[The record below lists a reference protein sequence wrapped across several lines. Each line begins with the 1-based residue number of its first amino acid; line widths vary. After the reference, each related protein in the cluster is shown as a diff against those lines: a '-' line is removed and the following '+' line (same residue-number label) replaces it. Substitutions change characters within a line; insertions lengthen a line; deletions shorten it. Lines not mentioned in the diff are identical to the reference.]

1 MTEKIAWV
9 TDTAALLDQATIEKY
24 NVHVLPLHIVFTDMD
39 IRETIDIT
47 SEKFYEKL
55 QQTKEHPKT
64 SQPPIGEVI
73 ALYERL
79 KEEGYTCAIAV
90 HTSKHLSGTYQTAFA
105 AAEQAGFTVYPIDS
119 KIGSFPMQKMIETG
133 YALAEQGVAP
143 QQIAASLTD
152 MAERTRLSF
161 IPTSLSQLHK
171 SGRVSGTQLFLSNL
185 LNIKLVISFEDG
197 VATMK
202 EKVRADK
209 RARAYVVNQVGED
222 ILHHGVT
229 EVAIIHCNNEQ
240 GAEKWH
246 EELKIAFPNVTFIVT
261 ELSICVGVH
270 AGEGTLGLSW
280 VQGI

>member
-105 AAEQAGFTVYPIDS
+105 AAEQVGFTVYPIDS

>member
-209 RARAYVVNQVGED
+209 RARAYVVNQVGEA

>member
-246 EELKIAFPNVTFIVT
+246 EELKIAFPTVTFIVT

>member
-24 NVHVLPLHIVFTDMD
+24 NVHVLPLHIVFTDID

>member
-24 NVHVLPLHIVFTDMD
+24 NVHVLPLHILFTDMD

>member
-209 RARAYVVNQVGED
+209 RARAYIVNQVGED

>member
-133 YALAEQGVAP
+133 YALAEQGIAP
-143 QQIAASLTD
+143 QQIAVSLTD

>member
-64 SQPPIGEVI
+64 SQPPIGKVI

>member
-9 TDTAALLDQATIEKY
+9 TDTAALLSDEVIKQY

-55 QQTKEHPKT
+55 QGTKEHPKT

-79 KEEGYTCAIAV
+79 KAEGYTCAVAV

-119 KIGSFPMQKMIETG
+119 KIGSFPMQKMIEVG
-133 YALAEQGVAP
+133 NAMQADGVAASKIAEQ
-143 QQIAASLTD
+143 LTA
-152 MAERTRLSF
+152 MADRTRLSF

-209 RARAYVVNQVGED
+209 RARGYVVKQLGDDV
-222 ILHHGVT
+222 LHHGVT
-229 EVAIIHCNNEQ
+229 QVAVIHCNNEE
-240 GAEKWH
+240 GAKKWR
-246 EELKIAFPNVTFIVT
+246 EELQIAFPQVTFSIT

-280 VQGI
+280 VQGV

>member
-9 TDTAALLDQATIEKY
+9 TDTAALLDQETIEKFK
-24 NVHVLPLHIVFTDMD
+24 VHVLPLHIVFSDMD

-47 SEKFYEKL
+47 SKQFYEKL
-55 QQTKEHPKT
+55 QTTKEHPKT
-64 SQPPIGEVI
+64 SQPPIGEMV

-79 KEEGYTCAIAV
+79 KAEGYTSAIAV
-90 HTSKHLSGTYQTAFA
+90 HTSKHLSGTYNSAFS
-105 AAEQAGFTVYPIDS
+105 AAEQAGFTVYPINS
-119 KIGSFPMQKMIETG
+119 KIGSFPMEKMIEVGNQLQTEG
-133 YALAEQGVAP
+133 MPAKE
-143 QQIAASLTD
+143 IADYLTE
-152 MAERTRLSF
+152 MADRTRLSF

-202 EKVRADK
+202 EKVRAEK
-209 RARAYVVNQVGED
+209 RARSYVVKQVGD
-222 ILHHGVT
+222 DVLHHGVT
-229 EVAIIHCNNEQ
+229 QVAVIHCNNEE
-240 GAEKWH
+240 GAKKWR
-246 EELKIAFPNVTFIVT
+246 EELQIAFPNVTFNIT

>member
-9 TDTAALLDQATIEKY
+9 TDTAALLDRATIEKY

>member
-209 RARAYVVNQVGED
+209 RARTYVVNQVGED